1 MQSIDLT
8 TYAYVTSKDIIRV
21 KEKINCYNVIQ
32 KGLTLIIFQK
42 KTLKNITSIGQKF
55 LTISNINN

>member
-1 MQSIDLT
+1 MHSIDLT
-8 TYAYVTSKDIIRV
+8 TYAYVTSKDIIHV